1 MFGIVHQEEQSRSYL
16 VTMRSYMPTG
26 HAAYINVLENDRPL
40 ARAIEGH
47 DGCQHIHA
55 ACVNALIEF
64 RQSHLKIVTKY
75 VSSQISQTGPGHTGT
90 GGTDPMVFLKQV
102 AKDTTPSV

>member
-1 MFGIVHQEEQSRSYL
+1 
-16 VTMRSYMPTG
+16 MPKG
-26 HAAYINVLENDRPL
+26 HAAYINALENGRPL
-40 ARAIEGH
+40 VYAIEQH
-47 DGCQHIHA
+47 HGCRRIYT

-64 RQSHLKIVTKY
+64 RQSHLKIVAEY
-75 VSSQISQTGPGHTGT
+75 VSSQMSQTGPGHTGT